1 MGEVVNL
8 SKHRKSK
15 ERALRQ
21 KQAEAN
27 RVKYGRTKS
36 QKSEDE
42 DEARRAEKAHA
53 LLKFEP
59 PGKPRPDKSGA

>member
-1 MGEVVNL
+1 MGEVVSL
-8 SKHRKSK
+8 SKHRKAI

-27 RVKYGRTKS
+27 RAKYGRTKG
-36 QKSEDE
+36 QKAE
-42 DEARRAEKAHA
+42 DEAEAERAEKAHA

-59 PGKPRPDKSGA
+59 PKPPPDKKEL